1 MNEETNNIAQQNIKK
16 TYNEPVTR
24 EIPVSEFI
32 SRLNPVDIKEYIQ
45 EEYDNENLSNFHVT
59 HKNSYSQ
66 NNLPHKD
73 LYSMKEIENILNV
86 GNILEKANIQDHNE
100 QEYAHEITKPYKGI
114 NKKNSEKISEEEKYR
129 EEKKEITKLQ
139 NKPIVPKR
147 PKTGSTKG
155 KEIKQEESESLFNML
170 NDKVDKKENKQKAGN
185 VVNDFFNSIL
195 KSETKNQENLQKQI
209 KENEKFISNNNKTL
223 SKQLKDQN
231 NQSTNI
237 QPKNVPTTINK
248 PQVKKGELIE
258 FDFKNDKI
266 DVTEKEKIKENFV
279 KEREKMFNEFKKNKE
294 EQEKEKETKDVLNDE
309 KFSKEALFQKRK
321 EMIKKREFK
330 KK

>member
-1 MNEETNNIAQQNIKK
+1 MNQETNNIALQNIKK

-45 EEYDNENLSNFHVT
+45 EEENDNEYLSNFQVT
-59 HKNSYSQ
+59 HKNSFSQ

-73 LYSMKEIENILNV
+73 LYSMKEIENILNI
-86 GNILEKANIQDHNE
+86 GNILEKASIQNQDE
-100 QEYAHEITKPYKGI
+100 QEYVHEITKPYKGMKLI
-114 NKKNSEKISEEEKYR
+114 NNEKTSEEEKYR
-129 EEKKEITKLQ
+129 EEKKEITKLD
-139 NKPIVPKR
+139 NKPLPKR
-147 PKTGSTKG
+147 TKTSSIKG
-155 KEIKQEESESLFNML
+155 KEKKHEESESLFNML

-195 KSETKNQENLQKQI
+195 KCETKNQENLQKQI
-209 KENEKFISNNNKTL
+209 KENEKFISNNNKIL
-223 SKQLKDQN
+223 SKQQKDEN
-231 NQSTNI
+231 NISTNV
-237 QPKNVPTTINK
+237 QQKNVPSTFNK

-266 DVTEKEKIKENFV
+266 DITEKEKIKENFV

-294 EQEKEKETKDVLNDE
+294 EQEKETTDVINDE
-309 KFSKEALFQKRK
+309 KFSKEALYQKRK
-321 EMIKKREFK
+321 EMIKKKEFK